1 MEALGWNHIT
11 LKFVPLVYNVTVVL
25 QVALQLT
32 QAAQVVLQVALVYN
46 VTLLGSPDGVAT
58 RRCCI

>member
-1 MEALGWNHIT
+1 MEALGWNHIS
-11 LKFVPLVYNVTVVL
+11 KFVPLVYNVTLVL

-32 QAAQVVLQVALVYN
+32 QVAQVVLQVALVYN
-46 VTLLGSPDGVAT
+46 VTLQGSPDGDAT